1 MYVVVYIV
9 KIVSITNYGTTS
21 MRGADITQS
30 SMFSYR
36 TLEERI
42 PKKHPLRQL
51 RMVVDGL
58 LATMN
63 EELDAVYA
71 TTGRDS
77 IPPERLL
84 RASLIQTL
92 HSIRS
97 ERALIDH
104 IDYNLLYRWFVGLGM
119 DEKVW
124 HHSTFSANRDRLL
137 GEGIARLFFDKVL
150 HLAEWKGLLSNEHFT
165 VDGTLI
171 EAWAS
176 MKSFVAKDGSSKP
189 PEDGGRNP
197 TVDFKGEKR
206 SNETH
211 ASTTDPDA
219 RLYKKA
225 EGEKSRLGYLGHAL
239 MENRNGLVVDV
250 ETTHAT
256 GTAEREAA
264 KVMAARTVTK
274 AGATLGADKGYDVPE
289 FVEAIREQGV
299 TPHVAQKKKGS
310 AIDRRTTRHAGYAV
324 SLKIRKRVEEVFGW
338 SKTVG
343 PLRKAR
349 FVGLAKVKAQTL
361 FTFAA
366 YNLTRMATILG
377 WRLSTA

>member
-1 MYVVVYIV
+1 
-9 KIVSITNYGTTS
+9 
-21 MRGADITQS
+21 MRGSDFTQA

-36 TLEERI
+36 TLEDRV
-42 PKKHPLRQL
+42 PKKHPLRKL
-51 RMVVDGL
+51 RAVVDGL
-58 LATMN
+58 LASMDK
-63 EELDAVYA
+63 ELDAIYA
-71 TTGRDS
+71 ATGRDS

-92 HSIRS
+92 HTIRS
-97 ERALIDH
+97 ERALVEH
-104 IDYNLLYRWFVGLGM
+104 IEFNLLYRWFVGLGM
-119 DEKVW
+119 DEAVW

-137 GEGIARLFFDKVL
+137 NERVARLFFDKVL
-150 HLAEWKGLLSNEHFT
+150 HLAEWQGLLSNEHFT

-176 MKSFVAKDGSSKP
+176 MKSFVAKNGSGNP

-197 TVDFKGEKR
+197 TVDFKGESR

-219 RLYKKA
+219 RIYRKA
-225 EGEKSRLGYLGHAL
+225 DGEKSRLGYLGHAL
-239 MENRNGLVVDV
+239 MENRSGLVVDA

-264 KVMAARTVTK
+264 KAMVGRTVTRM
-274 AGATLGADKGYDVPE
+274 GATLGADKGYDVPE
-289 FVEAIREQGV
+289 FVEAMRQRGV

-310 AIDRRTTRHAGYAV
+310 AIDKRTTRHAGYAT

-349 FVGLAKVKAQTL
+349 FVGLAKVKAQTV

-366 YNLTRMATILG
+366 YNLTRMATIFG
-377 WRLSTA
+377 WRLSSA

>member
-1 MYVVVYIV
+1 M
-9 KIVSITNYGTTS
+9 
-21 MRGADITQS
+21 D
-30 SMFSYR
+30 
-36 TLEERI
+36 
-42 PKKHPLRQL
+42 
-51 RMVVDGL
+51 
-58 LATMN
+58 
-63 EELDAVYA
+63 EELDAIYA

-97 ERALIDH
+97 ERALVDH
-104 IDYNLLYRWFVGLGM
+104 LEYNLLYRWFVGLGM

-137 GEGIARLFFDKVL
+137 NERVARLFFNKVL
-150 HLAEWKGLLSNEHFT
+150 RLAEWKGLVSNEHFT

-176 MKSFVAKDGSSKP
+176 MKSFKAKDGSSKP
-189 PEDGGRNP
+189 PEDGSRNP
-197 TVDFKGEKR
+197 TVDFKGESR
-206 SNETH
+206 SNDTH
-211 ASTTDPDA
+211 ESATDPDA
-219 RLYKKA
+219 RLYRKA
-225 EGEKSRLGYLGHAL
+225 EGDKSRLAYLGHAL

-250 ETTHAT
+250 ETTQAT

-264 KVMAARTVTK
+264 KAMVARTVTRT
-274 AGATLGADKGYDVPE
+274 GATLGADKGYDVTE
-289 FVEAIREQGV
+289 FVDAMRGQGV
-299 TPHVAQKKKGS
+299 TPHVAQKNKGS
-310 AIDRRTTRHAGYAV
+310 AIDKRTTRHAGYSV

-338 SKTVG
+338 GKTVG

-349 FVGLAKVKAQTL
+349 FVGLAKVKAQTV
-361 FTFAA
+361 FTLAA
-366 YNLTRMATILG
+366 YNLTRMATIFG

>member
-1 MYVVVYIV
+1 
-9 KIVSITNYGTTS
+9 

-137 GEGIARLFFDKVL
+137 GEGIARRFFDKVL

-176 MKSFVAKDGSSKP
+176 MKSFVAKDGSNKP
-189 PEDGGRNP
+189 PEDGGRIPRWISKAKSVP
-197 TVDFKGEKR
+197 TK
-206 SNETH
+206 
-211 ASTTDPDA
+211 P
-219 RLYKKA
+219 
-225 EGEKSRLGYLGHAL
+225 
-239 MENRNGLVVDV
+239 
-250 ETTHAT
+250 
-256 GTAEREAA
+256 
-264 KVMAARTVTK
+264 
-274 AGATLGADKGYDVPE
+274 
-289 FVEAIREQGV
+289 
-299 TPHVAQKKKGS
+299 TPA
-310 AIDRRTTRHAGYAV
+310 RRTRMHGCTRKPRARNPAWV
-324 SLKIRKRVEEVFGW
+324 TWAMPCWRTATAWWWMWKRPMRQAPPSG
-338 SKTVG
+338 K
-343 PLRKAR
+343 PPK
-349 FVGLAKVKAQTL
+349 
-361 FTFAA
+361 
-366 YNLTRMATILG
+366 
-377 WRLSTA
+377 

>member
-1 MYVVVYIV
+1 
-9 KIVSITNYGTTS
+9 
-21 MRGADITQS
+21 MRGADITQAS
-30 SMFSYR
+30 IFSYR

-42 PKKHPLRQL
+42 PKKHPLRKL
-51 RMVVDGL
+51 RAVVDGL
-58 LATMN
+58 LASMD
-63 EELDAVYA
+63 EELDAIYA
-71 TTGRDS
+71 PTGRDS

-97 ERALIDH
+97 ERALVDH
-104 IDYNLLYRWFVGLGM
+104 IEFNLLYRWFVGLGM
-119 DEKVW
+119 DEPVW

-137 GEGIARLFFDKVL
+137 NEGIARLFFNKVL
-150 HLAEWKGLLSNEHFT
+150 HLAEWQDLLSNEHFT

-176 MKSFVAKDGSSKP
+176 MKSFVAKEGSGKP

-206 SNETH
+206 SNDTH

-239 MENRNGLVVDV
+239 MENRNGLVVDG

-264 KVMAARTVTK
+264 KAMVERTVTRT
-274 AGATLGADKGYDVPE
+274 GATLGADKAYDVPE
-289 FVEAIREQGV
+289 FVQALRERGV
-299 TPHVAQKKKGS
+299 TPHVAQKAKGS
-310 AIDRRTTRHAGYAV
+310 AIDRRTTRHPGYAT
-324 SLKIRKRVEEVFGW
+324 SLRIRKRVEEVFGW
-338 SKTVG
+338 GKTVG
-343 PLRKAR
+343 SLRKAR

-366 YNLTRMATILG
+366 YNLSRMATIFG
-377 WRLSTA
+377 WRLSSA

>member
-1 MYVVVYIV
+1 
-9 KIVSITNYGTTS
+9 
-21 MRGADITQS
+21 MRGADITQA

-42 PKKHPLRQL
+42 PRKHPLRKL
-51 RMVVDGL
+51 RAVVDGL
-58 LATMN
+58 LASMN

-71 TTGRDS
+71 RTGRDS

-97 ERALIDH
+97 ERVLVEH

-137 GEGIARLFFDKVL
+137 NERIARLFFDKVL
-150 HLAEWKGLLSNEHFT
+150 LLAEWQGLLSDEHFT

-176 MKSFVAKDGSSKP
+176 MKSFKAKDGCSKP
-189 PEDGGRNP
+189 PEDETRNP
-197 TVDFKGEKR
+197 TVDFKGEPR
-206 SNETH
+206 CNDTH

-219 RLYKKA
+219 RLYRKA

-250 ETTHAT
+250 ETTHAS

-264 KVMAARTVTK
+264 KAMVVRTVTK
-274 AGATLGADKGYDVPE
+274 SGATLGADKGYDVKE
-289 FVEAIREQGV
+289 FVAAMRRRGV
-299 TPHVAQKKKGS
+299 TPHVAQKTKGS
-310 AIDRRTTRHAGYAV
+310 AIDKRTTRHAGYTT

-338 SKTVG
+338 GKTVG

-349 FVGLAKVKAQTL
+349 FVGLAKVKAQTV
-361 FTFAA
+361 FTMAA
-366 YNLTRMATILG
+366 YNLTRMVTIFG
-377 WRLSTA
+377 WRVSTA